1 MDTRWVFS
9 PGRLGNGEA
18 CHQMQR
24 RAALLPAPSRT
35 ESPCP
40 RWRGNKE
47 SLVTSLLPDQ
57 QHACPDFPLLQLF
70 SPSGEISKDGTLLA
84 EQAGPGASLVR
95 VRVPKPRQG
104 LHVTNPKT

>member
-70 SPSGEISKDGTLLA
+70 SPPMLSPPGTTLSRGCHLQENPVA
-84 EQAGPGASLVR
+84 WP
-95 VRVPKPRQG
+95 PPWG
-104 LHVTNPKT
+104 LEYQFMV